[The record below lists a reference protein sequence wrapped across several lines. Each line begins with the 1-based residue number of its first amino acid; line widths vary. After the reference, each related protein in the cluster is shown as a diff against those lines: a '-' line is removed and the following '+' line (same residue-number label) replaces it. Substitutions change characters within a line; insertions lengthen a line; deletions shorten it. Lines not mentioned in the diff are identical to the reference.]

1 MYHNIIEVMTPREIE
16 EISARFEIRDMLRR
30 GKTYREIA
38 AALKVSPQ
46 TISKV
51 KKLEERGRE

>member
-16 EISARFEIRDMLRR
+16 EISARFAIRDMLRR
-30 GKTYREIA
+30 RKTYREIA

-46 TISKV
+46 TNSKRS
-51 KKLEERGRE
+51 E

>member
-16 EISARFEIRDMLRR
+16 EISARFAIRDMLRLR
-30 GKTYREIA
+30 KTYREIA

>member
-16 EISARFEIRDMLRR
+16 EISARFAIRDMLRR
-30 GKTYREIA
+30 RKTYREIA

>member
-1 MYHNIIEVMTPREIE
+1 MYHNIIEVMTSREIE

>member
-16 EISARFEIRDMLRR
+16 EISARFAIRDMLRR

-51 KKLEERGRE
+51 KKLEERGWE

>member
-16 EISARFEIRDMLRR
+16 EISARFAIRDMPRR
-30 GKTYREIA
+30 RKTYREIA